1 LNGRD
6 SQCADA
12 GARDSIVFPSR
23 CAQARAAIGS
33 KLGEEVTSFVIT
45 GYKTQVV
52 RASLLARAEKE
63 APLNTTFR
71 PPPPLPPQVAG
82 LKYKVAAT
90 VNGKAVVITAFK
102 PLPHTGNPME
112 VQGVEVDGAL

>member
-1 LNGRD
+1 M
-6 SQCADA
+6 
-12 GARDSIVFPSR
+12 
-23 CAQARAAIGS
+23 
-33 KLGEEVTSFVIT
+33 
-45 GYKTQVV
+45 
-52 RASLLARAEKE
+52 
-63 APLNTTFR
+63 
-71 PPPPLPPQVAG
+71 AG